1 MAVRFPDVYVR
12 PAATPVTTFSIASG
26 SNTLDGW
33 DRIEM
38 GQKAVKYSVDAD
50 VKEDYN
56 DGTIGVGSEKVSLE
70 FGTFRVEKAHYDYLR
85 SQFNNA
91 SVDVLFYDPNDD
103 SFLLAFWGVRLSVS
117 PVAEGSSSAIIKMS
131 AERSFGSLSL
141 TGIITFAANT
151 PSGVLSG
158 YIYGTDGTTRLS
170 GVTVSVT
177 GSARTYTD
185 TTDADGN
192 YLIEVYADTNGIT
205 YTFTLTKSGRT
216 FPTGQ
221 TSVAKQETEVQKNFT
236 ALT

>member
-1 MAVRFPDVYVR
+1 MSVRFPDVYVR
-12 PAATPVTTFSIASG
+12 PAGTPITAFSLSTG
-26 SNTLDGW
+26 NNTLDGW
-33 DRIEM
+33 DRIEL
-38 GQKAVKYSVDAD
+38 GQKAVKYVIDAD

-56 DGTIGVGSEKVSLE
+56 DGTIGVGSEKLSLE
-70 FGTFRVEKAHYDYLR
+70 FGSFRAEKAHYDYLR

-91 SVDVLFYDPNDD
+91 SVDVLLYDPNDD
-103 SFLLAFWGVRLSVS
+103 SCLIAFWAVKLLVS

-131 AERSFGSLSL
+131 AQRSFGSLSL
-141 TGIITFAANT
+141 TGVITFAANS

-158 YIYGTDGTTRLS
+158 YVFAADGITKLS

-177 GSARTYTD
+177 GSARSYTD

-192 YLIEVYADTNGIT
+192 YLMQVYADTNGIT